1 MVKVPTLYIICA
13 MISCKNITKSYQNI
27 AVLRGGSLDLAER
40 SLTSIVGSSGAGKST
55 LLHVLGT
62 LDKPDLGS
70 IFLAGVDVT
79 KLNSKQLADFRNKEI
94 GFIFQFHHLLP
105 EFSALE
111 NVSLPGLIAKKDE
124 RQVQTKARELL
135 SILGMSERFDHKPSQ
150 LSGGEQQRVAIARAL
165 INSPKILFADE
176 PTGNLDQKNANEVF
190 ELLLML
196 RREFG
201 LTMVIVTHDIS
212 LADKTD
218 QKLIMR
224 DGIIV
229 SN

>member
-1 MVKVPTLYIICA
+1 

-27 AVLRGGSLDLAER
+27 AVLRGDQ
-40 SLTSIVGSSGAGKST
+40 
-55 LLHVLGT
+55 
-62 LDKPDLGS
+62 GS

>member
-1 MVKVPTLYIICA
+1 

-27 AVLRGGSLDLAER
+27 AVLRGVSLDLAER

-62 LDKPDLGS
+62 LDSPDQGS
-70 IFLAGVDVT
+70 ISLAGVDVT
-79 KLNSKQLADFRNKEI
+79 KFNSRQLADFRNKEI

-105 EFSALE
+105 EFSAIE
-111 NVSLPGLIAKKDE
+111 NVSLPGLIAKREE
-124 RQVQTKARELL
+124 RLVQDKAKELL
-135 SILGMSERFDHKPSQ
+135 SILGMAARFDHKPSQ

-176 PTGNLDQKNANEVF
+176 PTGNLDQKNAHEVF

-218 QKLIMR
+218 QKLLMQ
-224 DGIIV
+224 DGLIV

>member
-1 MVKVPTLYIICA
+1 

-27 AVLRGGSLDLAER
+27 AVLRGVSLDLAER

-62 LDKPDLGS
+62 LDKPDQGS

-190 ELLLML
+190 ELLLRL

>member
-1 MVKVPTLYIICA
+1 
-13 MISCKNITKSYQNI
+13 MISCKNITKSFQNI
-27 AVLRGGSLDLAER
+27 AVLRGVSLDLAER

-62 LDKPDLGS
+62 LDKPDQGS

>member
-1 MVKVPTLYIICA
+1 

-27 AVLRGGSLDLAER
+27 AVLRGVSLDLAER

-62 LDKPDLGS
+62 LDKPDQGS

-111 NVSLPGLIAKKDE
+111 NVSLPGLIAKMEE

>member
-1 MVKVPTLYIICA
+1 

-27 AVLRGGSLDLAER
+27 AVLRGVSLDLAER

-62 LDKPDLGS
+62 LDKPDQGS

>member
-1 MVKVPTLYIICA
+1 
-13 MISCKNITKSYQNI
+13 
-27 AVLRGGSLDLAER
+27 
-40 SLTSIVGSSGAGKST
+40 
-55 LLHVLGT
+55 
-62 LDKPDLGS
+62 
-70 IFLAGVDVT
+70 
-79 KLNSKQLADFRNKEI
+79 
-94 GFIFQFHHLLP
+94 
-105 EFSALE
+105 
-111 NVSLPGLIAKKDE
+111 
-124 RQVQTKARELL
+124 ARELL

>member
-1 MVKVPTLYIICA
+1 

-27 AVLRGGSLDLAER
+27 AVLRGVSLDLAER

-124 RQVQTKARELL
+124 SQVQTKARELL

>member
-1 MVKVPTLYIICA
+1 
-13 MISCKNITKSYQNI
+13 MISCKNITKSFQNI
-27 AVLRGGSLDLAER
+27 AVLRGVSLDLAER

-124 RQVQTKARELL
+124 SQVQTKARELL

-201 LTMVIVTHDIS
+201 LTMVIVTHDLS

>member
-1 MVKVPTLYIICA
+1 

-27 AVLRGGSLDLAER
+27 AVLRGVSLDLAER

-62 LDKPDLGS
+62 LDKPDQGS

-124 RQVQTKARELL
+124 SQVQTKARELL

>member
-1 MVKVPTLYIICA
+1 

-27 AVLRGGSLDLAER
+27 AVLRGVSLDLAER

-62 LDKPDLGS
+62 LDSPDQGS
-70 IFLAGVDVT
+70 ISLAGVDVT
-79 KLNSKQLADFRNKEI
+79 KFNSRQLADFRNKEI

-105 EFSALE
+105 EFSAIE
-111 NVSLPGLIAKKDE
+111 NVSLPGLIAKREE
-124 RQVQTKARELL
+124 RLVQDKAKELL
-135 SILGMSERFDHKPSQ
+135 SILGMAARFDHKPSQ

-176 PTGNLDQKNANEVF
+176 PTGNLDQKNAHEVF

-218 QKLIMR
+218 QKLLMQ
-224 DGIIV
+224 DGMIV

>member
-1 MVKVPTLYIICA
+1 

-27 AVLRGGSLDLAER
+27 AVLRGVSLDLAER

-62 LDKPDLGS
+62 LDKPDQGS

-135 SILGMSERFDHKPSQ
+135 SILGMAERFDHKPSQ

-224 DGIIV
+224 DGVIV

>member
-1 MVKVPTLYIICA
+1 

-27 AVLRGGSLDLAER
+27 AVLRGVSLDLAER

-62 LDKPDLGS
+62 LDSPDQGTIS
-70 IFLAGVDVT
+70 LAGVDVT
-79 KLNSKQLADFRNKEI
+79 KFNSRQLADFRNKEI

-105 EFSALE
+105 EFSAIE
-111 NVSLPGLIAKKDE
+111 NVSLPGLIAKREE
-124 RQVQTKARELL
+124 RLVQDKAKELL
-135 SILGMSERFDHKPSQ
+135 SILGMAARFDHKPSQ

-176 PTGNLDQKNANEVF
+176 PTGNLDQKNAHEVF

-218 QKLIMR
+218 QKLLMQ
-224 DGIIV
+224 DGMIV

>member
-1 MVKVPTLYIICA
+1 

-27 AVLRGGSLDLAER
+27 AVLRGVSLDLAER

-62 LDKPDLGS
+62 LDKPDQGS

-201 LTMVIVTHDIS
+201 LTMVIVTHDLS

>member
-1 MVKVPTLYIICA
+1 

-27 AVLRGGSLDLAER
+27 AVLRGVSLDLAER

-124 RQVQTKARELL
+124 SQVQTKARELL

-201 LTMVIVTHDIS
+201 LTMVIVTHDLS

>member
-1 MVKVPTLYIICA
+1 
-13 MISCKNITKSYQNI
+13 MISCKNITKSFQNI
-27 AVLRGGSLDLAER
+27 AVLRGVSLDLAER

-62 LDKPDLGS
+62 LDKPDQGS

-201 LTMVIVTHDIS
+201 LTMVIVTHDLS

>member
-1 MVKVPTLYIICA
+1 
-13 MISCKNITKSYQNI
+13 MISCKNITKSFQNI
-27 AVLRGGSLDLAER
+27 AVLRGVSLDLAER

>member
-1 MVKVPTLYIICA
+1 
-13 MISCKNITKSYQNI
+13 MISCKNITKSFQNI
-27 AVLRGGSLDLAER
+27 AVLRGVSLDLAER

-201 LTMVIVTHDIS
+201 LTMVIVTHDLS

>member
-1 MVKVPTLYIICA
+1 

-27 AVLRGGSLDLAER
+27 AVLRGVSLDLAER

>member
-1 MVKVPTLYIICA
+1 

-27 AVLRGGSLDLAER
+27 AVLRGVSLDLAER

-62 LDKPDLGS
+62 LDKPDQGS

-150 LSGGEQQRVAIARAL
+150 LSGGEQQRAAIARAL
-165 INSPKILFADE
+165 INSPKILFAD
-176 PTGNLDQKNANEVF
+176 
-190 ELLLML
+190 
-196 RREFG
+196 
-201 LTMVIVTHDIS
+201 
-212 LADKTD
+212 
-218 QKLIMR
+218 
-224 DGIIV
+224 
-229 SN
+229 

>member
-1 MVKVPTLYIICA
+1 

-27 AVLRGGSLDLAER
+27 AVLRGVSLDLAER

-62 LDKPDLGS
+62 LDKPDQGS

-150 LSGGEQQRVAIARAL
+150 LSGGEQQRAAIARAL

-176 PTGNLDQKNANEVF
+176 QTGNLDQKNANEVF

-201 LTMVIVTHDIS
+201 LTMVIVTHDLS